1 FTSSP
6 ALVADDTGVHVVWN
20 ERLPFGQS
28 KIFFRNSPDGFVWPS
43 RPATI
48 DAVTTGHQLMPAITS
63 SDGVI
68 TVAFYD
74 SRADSAFSAVRPPEN
89 TATGGNPGP
98 SLNVYAALS
107 ADGGLTWT
115 ESKVTSVP
123 SDPNLELV
131 GLREPF
137 IGDYIYVSA
146 VSRTAF
152 VVWTDSR
159 DIVTGR
165 DPLERG
171 AREDQDGFDVDLSSC
186 P

>member
-1 FTSSP
+1 
-6 ALVADDTGVHVVWN
+6 
-20 ERLPFGQS
+20 
-28 KIFFRNSPDGFVWPS
+28 
-43 RPATI
+43 
-48 DAVTTGHQLMPAITS
+48 M
-63 SDGVI
+63 
-68 TVAFYD
+68 
-74 SRADSAFSAVRPPEN
+74 
-89 TATGGNPGP
+89 
-98 SLNVYAALS
+98 
-107 ADGGLTWT
+107 
-115 ESKVTSVP
+115 P

-186 P
+186 PRLGRACLSRGGLDQNVYGAALRV